1 MQHFIISVA
10 YFYLQMY
17 NISIS
22 LYSKQKLVIKMTS
35 REIEI
40 LEIIKKNPMISQQ
53 EIADNLG
60 IARSSIA
67 VHITNLMKKGYI
79 AGKGY
84 IISGNSYVT
93 VIGGANIDIQGFP
106 QNTLINRDS
115 NPGKVR
121 LSLGGVGRNIA
132 ENIAKLEI
140 RTKLICP
147 LGDDVYGKKISEDCI
162 LSGIDMSHSIV
173 FKGANS
179 STYLS
184 ITDHMGDMEVAI
196 SDMDI
201 LEQLTVEIIKEKA
214 HVIENS
220 SCIVVDTNLTEEVL
234 YHLLKDYKN
243 KDFFLD
249 TVSTSKAMKV
259 SDFIGSFHTIKP
271 NRLEAEKLSGMKIR
285 DDHDL
290 RKASEYFLKK
300 GVKNVYISLGEEGVY
315 YSDGEASGTF
325 KIPSVK
331 VISATGAGDAFMA
344 GLVYGYLNDFKI
356 EESTKFASAAA
367 VLALSHENTINP
379 MMSLEGINKII
390 KESM

>member
-1 MQHFIISVA
+1 
-10 YFYLQMY
+10 
-17 NISIS
+17 
-22 LYSKQKLVIKMTS
+22 MTS
-35 REIEI
+35 REKEI
-40 LEIIKKNPMISQQ
+40 LEIVRKDPMISQQ
-53 EIADNLG
+53 EIADYLG
-60 IARSSIA
+60 ITRSSIA

-84 IISGNSYVT
+84 IVSENTYVS

-106 QNTLINRDS
+106 KNMLISRDS

-132 ENIAKLEI
+132 ENLSKLEI
-140 RTKLICP
+140 RAKLICP
-147 LGDDVYGKKISEDCI
+147 IGDDVYGRKIIEDCT

-184 ITDHMGDMEVAI
+184 IMNDKGDMEIAI

-201 LEQLTVEIIKEKA
+201 LERLTVEIIREKA
-214 HVIENS
+214 HVMENS
-220 SCIVVDTNLTEEVL
+220 SCVVVDTNLTEEAL

-249 TVSTSKAMKV
+249 TVSTSKAIKV
-259 SDFIGSFHTIKP
+259 SDFIGAFHTIKP
-271 NRLEAEKLSGMKIR
+271 NRLEAEKLSGMTIR
-285 DDHDL
+285 DKDDL
-290 RKASEYFLKK
+290 EKASVYFLRK

-315 YSDGEASGTF
+315 YSDGETSGTF
-325 KIPSVK
+325 KIPDVK

-344 GLVYGYLNDFKI
+344 GLVYGYLNNFKI
-356 EESTKFASAAA
+356 QESTEFASSAA

-379 MMSLEGINKII
+379 MMSIERINKII
-390 KESM
+390 KESR